1 MANSYISEGG
11 RIDWTNGTGSAVAS
25 GAVVQVGF
33 KQLGV
38 ALLDIA
44 STAVGTVATDG
55 VFQLAKASGAI
66 VQGAPVWWDA
76 VAENVINAPTL
87 TSWFLGYAVKA
98 EISNATT
105 VRVQLEEFCCE
116 GPRILTLAATGNQ
129 TVGAGAIMSEDLTLL
144 GTATGAHSVILPA
157 LASVPVGSKLTVR
170 KISGGAYAITLDG
183 NSSETIGGG
192 ATFAS
197 IDADNDMASFQASA
211 APTWQLIWSIIA

>member
-11 RIDWTNGTGSAVAS
+11 RIDWTNGTGSAVSS
-25 GAVVQVGF
+25 GDVVQVGF

-38 ALLDIA
+38 ALVDIA
-44 STAVGTVATDG
+44 STAVGAVETCG
-55 VFQLAKASGAI
+55 VFELKKASGAI

-87 TSWFLGYAVKA
+87 TAWFLGYAVEA
-98 EISNATT
+98 ESSPATT
-105 VRVQLEEFCCE
+105 VKVKLEEFANE
-116 GPRILTLAATGNQ
+116 TPRILTLAATGTQ
-129 TVGAGAIMSEDLTLL
+129 AVGAGAFMAGELTLL
-144 GTATGAHSVILPA
+144 GTATGAHTVTLPA
-157 LASVPVGSKLTVR
+157 LAAVPVGSKLTVR
-170 KISGGAYAITLDG
+170 KISGGGFAITLDG